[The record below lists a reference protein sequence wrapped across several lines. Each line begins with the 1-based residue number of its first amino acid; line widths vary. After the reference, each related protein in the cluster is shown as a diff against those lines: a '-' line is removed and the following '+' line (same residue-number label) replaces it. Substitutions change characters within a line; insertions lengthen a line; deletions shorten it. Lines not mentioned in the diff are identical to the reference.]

1 MEADTL
7 VLERIDDGISDA
19 LRDEIRTLV
28 DAKYLVDKLARSA
41 AGRRLTVDFHDG
53 AYGPRHGTELFRTVL
68 PFSDLVFKGKTFD
81 ALVPTAQTI
90 GASWRW
96 TTPSVPEEERET
108 LLANLLDPASMNV
121 GRERAEIIWIE
132 PLGLFLAHEGKNR
145 VGFFRDMRADW
156 FPARVSSYD
165 YPAQD
170 RLIVYEVE
178 RADRTS
184 YWAVLD
190 GRVLESIN
198 HPEWALPVL
207 RAYGVQVSREWPSHF
222 PSIDTTATAI
232 AEHGINQ
239 STAASTEALNLPL
252 VLAKEVFQTEEIT
265 CSLIDIEP
273 VKVSRKYTALMVG
286 ISFAAFVLLAVLP
299 LQWDNV
305 RVLTAMVFAGPVGA
319 MIAFVLPL
327 LRLPRRMAEPFAV
340 YREFGEI
347 RGRTA
352 RVKFKTR

>member
-7 VLERIDDGISDA
+7 ALDRIDDGISDA

-41 AGRRLTVDFHDG
+41 AGRRLTADFHDG
-53 AYGPRHGTELFRTVL
+53 AYGPRHGTEVFRTVL

-81 ALVPTAQTI
+81 ALVPTAQVI

-108 LLANLLDPASMNV
+108 LLANLLDPASVNV
-121 GRERAEIIWIE
+121 GLERAEIIWIE

-165 YPAQD
+165 YPAPN
-170 RLIVYEVE
+170 RLVVYEVE
-178 RADRTS
+178 RADHTS

-190 GRVLESIN
+190 DKMLESIQ

-207 RAYGVQVSREWPSHF
+207 RAYGVPVSREWPSHF
-222 PSIDTTATAI
+222 PSIDTTAAAI
-232 AEHGINQ
+232 AEHGIDRP
-239 STAASTEALNLPL
+239 TAASTEALNLLL
-252 VLAKEVFQTEEIT
+252 VLAKEDFQTEEIT
-265 CSLIDIEP
+265 CSLINIEP
-273 VKVSRKYTALMVG
+273 IKVSRRYSALMVG
-286 ISFAAFVLLAVLP
+286 ISFAAFVMLVELP
-299 LQWDNV
+299 LEWDNI
-305 RVLTAMVFAGPVGA
+305 RLLTAMVFAVPVGV
-319 MIAFVLPL
+319 MMAFVLPWL
-327 LRLPRRMAEPFAV
+327 KLPRRMADPFAV

-347 RGRTA
+347 RGRIA
-352 RVKFKTR
+352 RVRFKTR